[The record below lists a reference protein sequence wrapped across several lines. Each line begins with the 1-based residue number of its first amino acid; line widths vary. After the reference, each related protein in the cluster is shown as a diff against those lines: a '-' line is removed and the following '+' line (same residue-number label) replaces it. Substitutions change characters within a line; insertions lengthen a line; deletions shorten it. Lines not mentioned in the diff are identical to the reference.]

1 MCRTRIKIID
11 EYTTGEDAEELVN
24 EFISNPEN
32 KVAKVN
38 SVEFEV
44 CYDMEDDP
52 YMIVVITYELT
63 YELGD

>member
-11 EYTTGEDAEELVN
+11 EYIAGEDIEKLVN
-24 EFISNPEN
+24 NFISNPEN

-38 SVEFEV
+38 SIETEV
-44 CYDMEDDP
+44 CYDEDDDP
-52 YMIVVITYELT
+52 YMIAVIN

>member
-1 MCRTRIKIID
+1 MCKTRIKVID

-52 YMIVVITYELT
+52 YMIVVITYEL
-63 YELGD
+63 GD

>member
-24 EFISNPEN
+24 SFISNPEN

-38 SVEFEV
+38 SIETEIY
-44 CYDMEDDP
+44 YDRDDDP
-52 YMIVVITYELT
+52 YRVAVINYEL
-63 YELGD
+63 ED

>member
-11 EYTTGEDAEELVN
+11 EYATGEDAEELVN
-24 EFISNPEN
+24 GFISNPEN

-38 SVEFEV
+38 SVKAEI
-44 CYDMEDDP
+44 CYDEDDEP
-52 YMIVVITYELT
+52 FMLVVIN

>member
-24 EFISNPEN
+24 SFISNPEN

-38 SVEFEV
+38 SIETEIY
-44 CYDMEDDP
+44 YDRDDDP
-52 YMIVVITYELT
+52 YRVAVIN

>member
-11 EYTTGEDAEELVN
+11 EYTTGEDIEELVN
-24 EFISNPEN
+24 MFISNPEN

-38 SVEFEV
+38 SIKTEV
-44 CYDMEDDP
+44 CYNRDDDP
-52 YMIVVITYELT
+52 YVLAIIN

>member
-24 EFISNPEN
+24 GFISNPEN

-38 SVEFEV
+38 SIKTEI
-44 CYDMEDDP
+44 CYDRDDDP
-52 YMIVVITYELT
+52 YMVAVITYEL
-63 YELGD
+63 GD

>member
-24 EFISNPEN
+24 GFISNPEN

-38 SVEFEV
+38 SIETEIY
-44 CYDMEDDP
+44 YDRDDDP
-52 YMIVVITYELT
+52 YRVAVIN
-63 YELGD
+63 YELGG

>member
-1 MCRTRIKIID
+1 MCRTRIKVID

-24 EFISNPEN
+24 SFISNPEN

-38 SVEFEV
+38 SIETEV
-44 CYDMEDDP
+44 CYDEDDDP
-52 YMIVVITYELT
+52 YMIAVIN